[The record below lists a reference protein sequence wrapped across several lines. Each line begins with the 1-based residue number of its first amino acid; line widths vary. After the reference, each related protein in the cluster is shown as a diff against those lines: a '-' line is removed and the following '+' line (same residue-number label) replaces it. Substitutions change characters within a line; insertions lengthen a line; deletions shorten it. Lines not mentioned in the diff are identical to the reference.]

1 MSTENLFITNL
12 FRDQISRSDFH
23 VFHLSLIAIFTTC
36 LFIRLLVLH
45 REERKGFPVGK
56 EAIMFPRILFILGTL
71 WKVSSA
77 PTADNENFKLIII
90 HNNDMHARFEQTNV
104 YANECVKSDAQK
116 NKCYGGFPRVAH
128 L

>member
-1 MSTENLFITNL
+1 MFFRFLWILVITW
-12 FRDQISRSDFH
+12 R
-23 VFHLSLIAIFTTC
+23 
-36 LFIRLLVLH
+36 
-45 REERKGFPVGK
+45 
-56 EAIMFPRILFILGTL
+56 
-71 WKVSSA
+71 VSSA

-104 YANECVKSDAQK
+104 YSNECVKSDAQK